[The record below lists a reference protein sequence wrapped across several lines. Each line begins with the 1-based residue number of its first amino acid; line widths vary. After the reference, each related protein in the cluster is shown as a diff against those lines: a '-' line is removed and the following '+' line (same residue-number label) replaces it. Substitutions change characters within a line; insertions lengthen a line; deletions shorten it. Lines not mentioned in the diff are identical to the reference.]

1 LTVPVT
7 LDDGNDHL
15 VLGVE
20 GVEATE
26 GIDPTW
32 DAGVFARSYAI
43 GDVVWIDE
51 NANGLQDDE
60 EVLEGVIVELL
71 GETSDQVIA
80 TTKTDE
86 NGRYLFDELPAG
98 NYRVKFTLTDEQ
110 AKEYNFTGKNAE
122 LGGED
127 SDADP
132 ATGITDVIE
141 LKHGAENLTTDYEP
155 AEVKATD
162 GIDPTWDAGVVH
174 KTYAVGDYTWID
186 TNRDGVQNEGEP
198 ALPGVIVELLDA
210 DGKTIDTTTTDENGR
225 YMFDELRRGDYKL
238 RFVLTDEQAVIYSF
252 TDVLEGDDTSADSN
266 ATRPSG
272 LTLRFTLDGSNR
284 FLVANDAYEFGDVRA
299 SEGIDPT
306 WDAGVI
312 VKRVSVGDRVWYD
325 KDKDGKQDDGEPG
338 IPGVCLE
345 LVGPD

>member
-1 LTVPVT
+1 
-7 LDDGNDHL
+7 
-15 VLGVE
+15 
-20 GVEATE
+20 
-26 GIDPTW
+26 
-32 DAGVFARSYAI
+32 
-43 GDVVWIDE
+43 
-51 NANGLQDDE
+51 
-60 EVLEGVIVELL
+60 
-71 GETSDQVIA
+71 
-80 TTKTDE
+80 
-86 NGRYLFDELPAG
+86 
-98 NYRVKFTLTDEQ
+98 
-110 AKEYNFTGKNAE
+110 
-122 LGGED
+122 
-127 SDADP
+127 
-132 ATGITDVIE
+132 
-141 LKHGAENLTTDYEP
+141 
-155 AEVKATD
+155 
-162 GIDPTWDAGVVH
+162 
-174 KTYAVGDYTWID
+174 
-186 TNRDGVQNEGEP
+186 
-198 ALPGVIVELLDA
+198 VIVELLDA

-345 LVGPD
+345 LVGPDGKPVVDVDGNPVGPVKTDENGNYSFDNLPALPEGEHYSVKLTCAPEGFEPTKPGVGDRDKDSSTDVAESEDLTNDGDRDDTLDFGFIKPSVSVGDKVWYDEDGDGVQDEDEPGIPGVCLELVGPDGKSVADVDGNPVGPVKTDENGNYSFDNLPVLPEGQHYTVKVTC